1 MIRLSKRRGWPVDD
15 ETVRSRLSRV
25 STDIAEIRGARLG
38 EFGGMSGNSIL
49 REQVISESSSLRIRE
64 KMEIA
69 DSILREI
76 EP

>member
-1 MIRLSKRRGWPVDD
+1 
-15 ETVRSRLSRV
+15 
-25 STDIAEIRGARLG
+25 
-38 EFGGMSGNSIL
+38 MSGNSIL

>member
-1 MIRLSKRRGWPVDD
+1 MDD